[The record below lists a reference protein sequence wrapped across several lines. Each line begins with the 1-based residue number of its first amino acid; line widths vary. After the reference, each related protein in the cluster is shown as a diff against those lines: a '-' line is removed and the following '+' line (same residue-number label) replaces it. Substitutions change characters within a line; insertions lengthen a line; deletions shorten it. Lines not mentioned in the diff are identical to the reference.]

1 MEITDTAMTLVS
13 GALSDAGFD
22 VRQAYTSDQPQAL
35 DTAVLSAAK
44 VELSELDSVSGSC
57 RAEVTVTAKL
67 LAAEKGFF
75 GAERFSGHC
84 ESALKSL
91 YFGSAVLI
99 SRAELSGLGR
109 NIQLRRCER
118 TLTVTAVFIIN
129 REEEAS

>member
-1 MEITDTAMTLVS
+1 M
-13 GALSDAGFD
+13 
-22 VRQAYTSDQPQAL
+22 R
-35 DTAVLSAAK
+35 
-44 VELSELDSVSGSC
+44 GSMC
-57 RAEVTVTAKL
+57 GRRIHQISRRRSTPLCFQL

-99 SRAELSGLGR
+99 SRAELSGLGK